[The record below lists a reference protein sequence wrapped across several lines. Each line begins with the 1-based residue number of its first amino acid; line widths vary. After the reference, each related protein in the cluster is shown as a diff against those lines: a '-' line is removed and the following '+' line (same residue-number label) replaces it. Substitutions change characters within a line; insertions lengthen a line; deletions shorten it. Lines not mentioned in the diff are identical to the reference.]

1 MKFNKKIAKTL
12 IFALALSFAPA
23 FVGQAKA
30 SGAAT
35 SFEGSSGVV
44 TVDPAKKVWSFA
56 KVAKTEK
63 SANLKIEDGATAGLY
78 SLTEINPVVAN
89 KIDLSF
95 AKKNKEIVLAIGK
108 TTTIEN
114 GFYKAAD
121 WEVVKIA
128 PENAKF
134 KVAYVSEAPKTN
146 EAYAIPSGH
155 GYITATNDGQEYD
168 LKTNKTKVEVRTD
181 SSDWATVEK
190 FFVKEEQVN
199 GADKLEMLTQKGA
212 KLYFRIAGT
221 TTQGTTVGTWPSKEA
236 NIKISPQAKAP
247 KIAINNAKGEINF
260 KKDMKFAVAENTT
273 VPSDWKTAPGKVG
286 FNDAS
291 LKENNPQI
299 TGEKTV
305 YLFAKDP
312 AKGKKIES
320 KVAMVKLVHQG
331 KVTVLDFKTKQ
342 DGPVVG
348 DVETG
353 VSFALKIPYDLKKGG
368 TLTNNSDKNYEVL
381 LTSEENAPAGAKW
394 LSLKAKKK
402 NKPGKLNL
410 KYTTDNKLNTFG
422 PASNIFVRLIGDKKI
437 VNNEITMYSPASV
450 KKGFVPEKVAQT
462 IELPNFTAVT
472 YTVGT
477 EAKLTGEVTFTNLFK
492 DGLKLKLKMLK
503 APKGV
508 KVKLDKLKKVEKNGK
523 AKIEL
528 TVSKN
533 AVKKANEMTD
543 RTVEFELSGEGA
555 EAKKVTVTITAQ
567 DKQ

>member
-23 FVGQAKA
+23 FVGQVKA
-30 SGAAT
+30 SGVAT

-44 TVDPAKKVWSFA
+44 TVDPAKTVWSFA

-63 SANLKIEDGATAGLY
+63 SANLKIEEGATAGLY

-134 KVAYVSEAPKTN
+134 KVAYVSTEPTKKDF
-146 EAYAIPSGH
+146 AIPSNH
-155 GYITATNDGQEYD
+155 GYITATDNGADYD
-168 LKTNKTKVEVRTD
+168 LKTNKKLVEVRTD
-181 SSDWATVEK
+181 SSDWATVEN
-190 FFVKEEQVN
+190 FFVKGGQVD

-260 KKDMKFAVAENTT
+260 KKDMKFAVADNTT

-286 FNDAS
+286 FNDAKLNDS
-291 LKENNPQI
+291 NPAI

-320 KVAMVKLVHQG
+320 KVAMVKLVHQE

-342 DGPVVG
+342 DSPVVG

-462 IELPNFTAVT
+462 IEVANFSAVT

-477 EAKLTGEVTFTNLFK
+477 EAKLSGTVTFTKLFK

-508 KVKLDKLKKVEKNGK
+508 KVKLDKLKKSGENGT

-533 AVKKANEMTD
+533 AVKKAAEMTD
-543 RTVEFELSGEGA
+543 GKVEFELSGEGA
-555 EAKKVTVTITAQ
+555 EAKKVTVTITPQ
-567 DKQ
+567 DK